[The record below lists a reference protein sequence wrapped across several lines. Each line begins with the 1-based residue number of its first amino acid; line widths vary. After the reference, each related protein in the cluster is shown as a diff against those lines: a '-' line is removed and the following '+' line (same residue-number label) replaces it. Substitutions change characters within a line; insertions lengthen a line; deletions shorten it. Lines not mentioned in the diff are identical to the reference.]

1 MIIDLAVAVG
11 LEPTMTGLTIQR
23 LTNLATP
30 QNISD
35 LRFQI
40 ARMSDEL

>member
-30 QNISD
+30 QD
-35 LRFQI
+35 FRFQI
-40 ARMSDEL
+40 GRVSDEL

>member
-30 QNISD
+30 QNY